1 MKKNLITVFSVPAFA
16 GLMPIRSY
24 ASVLRPDAQPSDFDA
39 LTLDEAPGYILGVAF
54 WVVRLIGIILI
65 IAGIYNYA
73 MAKKDGDADE
83 ITVGIVKTCI
93 GTLFLVLPRI
103 LKALGVI
110 VF

>member
-1 MKKNLITVFSVPAFA
+1 MKKKTIQTALAPVFAFLSPMKA
-16 GLMPIRSY
+16 Y
-24 ASVLRPDAQPSDFDA
+24 ATVLRPDAQPSDFDA
-39 LTLDEAPGYILGVAF
+39 LTLTDAPGFILGVSF
-54 WVVRLIGIILI
+54 WIVRLIGIILI

-83 ITVGIVKTCI
+83 ITTGIVKTCV

-110 VF
+110 TF